1 MRISKLI
8 TRRTVVIGITDTY
21 DGRKTLLFCN
31 RYFQMFGVKYS
42 IIVVFFKG
50 FFVFK

>member
-21 DGRKTLLFCN
+21 DGRNTLLFCN
-31 RYFQMFGVKYS
+31 RYFQLFGVNYS
-42 IIVVFFKG
+42 IIVVFFKV
-50 FFVFK
+50 VFLK